1 MFLFGYILGIMDMN
15 LNNVFFRYL
24 LKGFGQTD
32 RIGSYYNI
40 KIKIVSDRRTDGLSF
55 II

>member
-15 LNNVFFRYL
+15 LNNVFFRYY

-32 RIGSYYNI
+32 RQTESAP
-40 KIKIVSDRRTDGLSF
+40 
-55 II
+55 III